1 LKTGTMNQGF
11 SSKLDRML
19 ENDPSPASRAS
30 SQQGQDKYPDA
41 GYTRNLCFV
50 LPDGYRI
57 YFGYGYIVSC
67 AYNPE
72 ANTITIAFTSH
83 KVTIGGYNLL
93 DLYESLMNQTARII
107 ATSDERYHSLNKT
120 ACLVSYI
127 TIVENEQ

>member
-1 LKTGTMNQGF
+1 
-11 SSKLDRML
+11 ML
-19 ENDPSPASRAS
+19 ENDPSPASRA

-50 LPDGYRI
+50 LPDGCRI